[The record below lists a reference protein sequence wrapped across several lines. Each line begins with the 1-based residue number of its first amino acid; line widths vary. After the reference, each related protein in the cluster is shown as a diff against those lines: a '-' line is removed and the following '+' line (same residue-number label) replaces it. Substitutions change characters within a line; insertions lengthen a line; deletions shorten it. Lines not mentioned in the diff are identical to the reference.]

1 VRSGDYEGAHARR
14 RGLRAVVNR
23 WLEEISFRTGM
34 TMAAVALVIV
44 AGIAVGAVLLP
55 GNGHASDRKP
65 TVADPRPVVAT
76 TASPSPA
83 KPPTAPTT
91 TAAATA
97 TATEAP
103 PATSAP
109 AATTTAAAP
118 SPTPSTRQPTETP
131 SPTASPTPTLP
142 DPFPTVPGC
151 HHRHFCGGL
160 RGHRHRDPAAD
171 RWPGE
176 YWALGPHRD
185 PGSVG

>member
-1 VRSGDYEGAHARR
+1 MRSGDYEGAHARR
-14 RGLRAVVNR
+14 RRLRDVVNG

-34 TMAAVALVIV
+34 TMAAVVLVIV

-65 TVADPRPVVAT
+65 AQANPRPVVAT
-76 TASPSPA
+76 TASRSPS
-83 KPPTAPTT
+83 KAPTT
-91 TAAATA
+91 PPAT
-97 TATEAP
+97 TTTAP

-109 AATTTAAAP
+109 VATTPAAAP

-131 SPTASPTPTLP
+131 SPTPSPTPTFP
-142 DPFPTVPGC
+142 NPFPTVPGC

-160 RGHRHRDPAAD
+160 RGRRHRDPAAD